1 MPVFEAFRLA
11 LQTIRAQKLKSG
23 FSLLG
28 VFIGVASLIA
38 AWSIVN
44 GVNRYM
50 TEKFAQTL
58 YGVNTFQL
66 RRRPMFAA
74 NVPDSVWRAWRR
86 RPRIKFSDAEAVTA
100 ALTMPVVTAW
110 QSDDNGSVFY
120 GGKEARDIQLV
131 AASERYFEIK
141 NLRIAI
147 GRPFTAQENRSGV
160 PVAVLGDAVAK
171 RLFVDRAPLE
181 RTVRIG
187 GIGYRVIGV
196 VEKQGSVLGFPLD
209 RFVVVPAFAPA
220 QSLVNP
226 PGVVD
231 ALLVKARSEVEMREA
246 MEVAEGV
253 MRSRRHLRPNQDN
266 NFVLDTSEGVQR
278 FWAGIS
284 RILVVVLPGV
294 VIVSLVIGGIVIMNI
309 MLMSVA
315 ERTREIGLRK
325 SLGARRRD
333 VLRQFLAES
342 AALATV
348 GAAFGIVA
356 GIGLTLLI
364 NAVSPLPASVSPASV
379 VLGVIM
385 DGGGQ
390 HQNLEDADPC
400 RRRPPVTIEEARRL
414 EELPTIAFVVV
425 DDNTLADINFEG
437 HTLSAIN
444 VRGRDADWPMIE
456 GGHIHPG
463 RSFSHLEDAAN
474 SHVAVV
480 NTKLAENLFGQRDA
494 IARRIKI
501 GGVPYDVVGVY
512 DPPPRL
518 FGDGDRPEVMI
529 PHGTFTKDLPYFPGW
544 MDMFVVPQDSVS
556 VERAIDDVTMAMR
569 EKRGLRPG
577 QKNNFDAITQDVYV
591 QAINSFTLVARVLMI
606 VLSMVGLLVGGIGV
620 VAIMMISVTE
630 RTREIGVRKALGA
643 TRREILWQ
651 FLVEAATLTLVGGI
665 IGMAVGW
672 LVSLVLAKATPVPS
686 YVPIGSV
693 VLALCL
699 AAFTGLLFGILPARK
714 AARLDP
720 VEALRYE

>member
-28 VFIGVASLIA
+28 AFIGVASLIA

-160 PVAVLGDAVAK
+160 PVAVLGAAVAK
-171 RLFVDRAPLE
+171 RLFVDRTPLE
-181 RTVRIG
+181 HSVRIGGIGYRVIGVVEKQGSVLGFPHG

-209 RFVVVPAFAPA
+209 RFVVVPALSPA
-220 QSLVNP
+220 QNLVNP
-226 PGVVD
+226 PGILD
-231 ALLVKARSEVEMREA
+231 AFLVKARSEPEMREA

-284 RILVVVLPGV
+284 RILVVALPGV
-294 VIVSLVIGGIVIMNI
+294 VVVSLVIGGIVIMNI

-333 VLRQFLAES
+333 VLRQFLAEA

-364 NAVSPLPASVSPASV
+364 N
-379 VLGVIM
+379 
-385 DGGGQ
+385 
-390 HQNLEDADPC
+390 
-400 RRRPPVTIEEARRL
+400 
-414 EELPTIAFVVV
+414 
-425 DDNTLADINFEG
+425 
-437 HTLSAIN
+437 
-444 VRGRDADWPMIE
+444 
-456 GGHIHPG
+456 
-463 RSFSHLEDAAN
+463 
-474 SHVAVV
+474 
-480 NTKLAENLFGQRDA
+480 
-494 IARRIKI
+494 
-501 GGVPYDVVGVY
+501 
-512 DPPPRL
+512 
-518 FGDGDRPEVMI
+518 
-529 PHGTFTKDLPYFPGW
+529 
-544 MDMFVVPQDSVS
+544 
-556 VERAIDDVTMAMR
+556 
-569 EKRGLRPG
+569 
-577 QKNNFDAITQDVYV
+577 
-591 QAINSFTLVARVLMI
+591 
-606 VLSMVGLLVGGIGV
+606 
-620 VAIMMISVTE
+620 
-630 RTREIGVRKALGA
+630 
-643 TRREILWQ
+643 
-651 FLVEAATLTLVGGI
+651 
-665 IGMAVGW
+665 
-672 LVSLVLAKATPVPS
+672 
-686 YVPIGSV
+686 
-693 VLALCL
+693 
-699 AAFTGLLFGILPARK
+699 
-714 AARLDP
+714 
-720 VEALRYE
+720 

>member
-44 GVNRYM
+44 
-50 TEKFAQTL
+50 
-58 YGVNTFQL
+58 GVNTFQL

-171 RLFVDRAPLE
+171 RLFVDRTPLE
-181 RTVRIG
+181 RSVRIG
-187 GIGYRVIGV
+187 GIGYRVSGV
-196 VEKQGSVLGFPLD
+196 AEKQGSVLGFPLD

-253 MRSRRHLRPNQDN
+253 MRSRRHLRPNQDD

-278 FWAGIS
+278 FWSGIS

-385 DGGGQ
+385 GAG
-390 HQNLEDADPC
+390 
-400 RRRPPVTIEEARRL
+400 
-414 EELPTIAFVVV
+414 
-425 DDNTLADINFEG
+425 
-437 HTLSAIN
+437 
-444 VRGRDADWPMIE
+444 
-456 GGHIHPG
+456 
-463 RSFSHLEDAAN
+463 
-474 SHVAVV
+474 
-480 NTKLAENLFGQRDA
+480 
-494 IARRIKI
+494 
-501 GGVPYDVVGVY
+501 VGVIA
-512 DPPPRL
+512 
-518 FGDGDRPEVMI
+518 G
-529 PHGTFTKDLPYFPGW
+529 
-544 MDMFVVPQDSVS
+544 
-556 VERAIDDVTMAMR
+556 
-569 EKRGLRPG
+569 
-577 QKNNFDAITQDVYV
+577 VY
-591 QAINSFTLVARVLMI
+591 
-606 VLSMVGLLVGGIGV
+606 
-620 VAIMMISVTE
+620 
-630 RTREIGVRKALGA
+630 
-643 TRREILWQ
+643 
-651 FLVEAATLTLVGGI
+651 
-665 IGMAVGW
+665 
-672 LVSLVLAKATPVPS
+672 
-686 YVPIGSV
+686 
-693 VLALCL
+693 
-699 AAFTGLLFGILPARK
+699 PASR

-720 VEALRYE
+720 IAALRQE